1 MKEILMMIQKGCPYC
16 RRAFEIMDELGDQ
29 HPEYTRIPVKI
40 VDEQQEKE
48 FADSLDYWY
57 VPTYFVNGQK
67 LHEGVPTPEKIQA
80 VYEAALL

>member
-1 MKEILMMIQKGCPYC
+1 
-16 RRAFEIMDELGDQ
+16 MDELGDQ